1 MHPGNC
7 ILQLRI
13 FVCEKLYPVLTHLPL
28 LLLVVLYFHVHAGQA
43 FISIMI
49 SYFCCQPPWMIA
61 LAVQYCTGSSTAS
74 ILAHTTSLLFFYL
87 LYFHTGDIV
96 ASLLQESRKSLL
108 LFGILPACYYI
119 FDYVTTVYTNL
130 MYDSSAVMAEFLPTV
145 MVLFYIVF
153 IALYHRQMQPAN
165 QLEMDNLIPSTQTQH
180 ASKVIENL
188 RETQLQAI
196 RYRHDLRHHVSF
208 LKKLSGK
215 RTVSESH

>member
-1 MHPGNC
+1 M
-7 ILQLRI
+7 
-13 FVCEKLYPVLTHLPL
+13 
-28 LLLVVLYFHVHAGQA
+28 
-43 FISIMI
+43 
-49 SYFCCQPPWMIA
+49 
-61 LAVQYCTGSSTAS
+61 
-74 ILAHTTSLLFFYL
+74 FFYL

-165 QLEMDNLIPSTQTQH
+165 QLEMDNLILSTQTQH